1 MMSFLDKL
9 KNIDKKTKK
18 IFRVSF
24 IPMVLL
30 ALISCVIFSYMIVNA
45 INAAVNTDVAD
56 TVQKVCDN
64 INNAITQDVAVLNDV
79 RLMSSENLSEKYI
92 TDMLYNVDE
101 NLTLS
106 DSIYVV
112 TTDFPKSGF
121 FANNNGWIPED
132 SYDQHQRPWYE
143 IPLKNDGKTAY
154 IDPYIDEDTNQ
165 AVISITRAI
174 NSKGKTAG
182 VAGIDIY
189 LERLFKIFADLK
201 ISKSSKIY
209 MLSSEGLYLTHQD
222 QSKILKENYFNESKI
237 GKTSGEWL
245 NGEKQAFIRA
255 GLTYY
260 GVAKIGNTPWYIVA
274 EGNMADFGGQFMI
287 ALVVV
292 ILILLAVSF
301 VFAIY
306 VERFV
311 MSFQAKEKEL
321 GEKLFT
327 ETQSLVVTAKETA
340 ATSQDQSAA
349 VKEIVATMEDS
360 NTLSENIATK
370 ITDASK
376 VAQKTSSDVNSGA
389 AALSVNIEKLHDIF
403 EANQTTIKGIKSL
416 GDKIENIWDIVSLI
430 NSVADQAKII
440 AFNAELEAASAGEA
454 GKNFHIVAS
463 EIRRLADGI
472 IDGTREI
479 KGKIT
484 EIQQSSDSLIIASE
498 SGTAKINEGCESA
511 NELEARFNSIKN
523 AAEITVDSASNI
535 TSIIQQQAAASSQ
548 ILITLKQIAAGVSNF
563 SAATETLSDSAQK
576 LKTISVELNA
586 SMDSIDNSKDA

>member
-1 MMSFLDKL
+1 MSFLDKL

-209 MLSSEGLYLTHQD
+209 MLSSEGFYLTHQD
-222 QSKILKENYFNESKI
+222 QSKVLKENYFNESKI

-245 NGEKQAFIRA
+245 NGEKQAFIKA
-255 GLTYY
+255 GITYY
-260 GVAKIGNTPWYIVA
+260 GVARIGNTPWYIVA
-274 EGNMADFGGQFMI
+274 EGNMSDFGGQFMI
-287 ALVVV
+287 ALAVV
-292 ILILLAVSF
+292 IFILLAVSF

-370 ITDASK
+370 ITDVSK

>member
-56 TVQKVCDN
+56 TVQKVCDD

-132 SYDQHQRPWYE
+132 SYAQHQRPWYE
-143 IPLKNDGKTAY
+143 IPLKHDGKTAY

-209 MLSSEGLYLTHQD
+209 MLYIVKKHFDFRASQIIVCIISHINFVLFFCF
-222 QSKILKENYFNESKI
+222 YFSTVSIEDNK
-237 GKTSGEWL
+237 
-245 NGEKQAFIRA
+245 NGEKKEVEKITNFIRS
-255 GLTYY
+255 
-260 GVAKIGNTPWYIVA
+260 IFF
-274 EGNMADFGGQFMI
+274 FG
-287 ALVVV
+287 
-292 ILILLAVSF
+292 
-301 VFAIY
+301 
-306 VERFV
+306 
-311 MSFQAKEKEL
+311 K
-321 GEKLFT
+321 
-327 ETQSLVVTAKETA
+327 
-340 ATSQDQSAA
+340 
-349 VKEIVATMEDS
+349 
-360 NTLSENIATK
+360 
-370 ITDASK
+370 
-376 VAQKTSSDVNSGA
+376 
-389 AALSVNIEKLHDIF
+389 
-403 EANQTTIKGIKSL
+403 
-416 GDKIENIWDIVSLI
+416 
-430 NSVADQAKII
+430 KII
-440 AFNAELEAASAGEA
+440 ECLFIFL
-454 GKNFHIVAS
+454 
-463 EIRRLADGI
+463 
-472 IDGTREI
+472 
-479 KGKIT
+479 
-484 EIQQSSDSLIIASE
+484 
-498 SGTAKINEGCESA
+498 
-511 NELEARFNSIKN
+511 
-523 AAEITVDSASNI
+523 
-535 TSIIQQQAAASSQ
+535 
-548 ILITLKQIAAGVSNF
+548 
-563 SAATETLSDSAQK
+563 
-576 LKTISVELNA
+576 
-586 SMDSIDNSKDA
+586 

>member
-1 MMSFLDKL
+1 MSFLDKL

-56 TVQKVCDN
+56 TVQKVCDD

-209 MLSSEGLYLTHQD
+209 MLSSEGFYLTHQD
-222 QSKILKENYFNESKI
+222 QSKVLKENYFNESKI

-245 NGEKQAFIRA
+245 NGEKQAFIKA
-255 GLTYY
+255 GITYY

-274 EGNMADFGGQFMI
+274 EGNMSDFGGQFMI

-370 ITDASK
+370 ITDVSK

-389 AALSVNIEKLHDIF
+389 AALGVNIEKLHDIY

-535 TSIIQQQAAASSQ
+535 TNIIQQQAAASSQ

>member
-1 MMSFLDKL
+1 MSFLDKL

-189 LERLFKIFADLK
+189 LERLFNIFADLK

-245 NGEKQAFIRA
+245 NGEKQAFIKA
-255 GLTYY
+255 GITYY

-370 ITDASK
+370 ITDVSK
-376 VAQKTSSDVNSGA
+376 VAQKTSDDVKSGA
-389 AALSVNIEKLHDIF
+389 AALGVNIEKLHDIY